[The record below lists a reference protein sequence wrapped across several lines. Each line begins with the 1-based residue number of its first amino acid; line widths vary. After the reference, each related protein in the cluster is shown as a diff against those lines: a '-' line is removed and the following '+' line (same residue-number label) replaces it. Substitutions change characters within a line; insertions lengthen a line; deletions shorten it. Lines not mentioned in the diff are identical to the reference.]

1 MPKFLYTIIFL
12 MVTFWTLLVRHWFLV
27 DPLPDGITDSNAIL
41 IFLLLLF
48 LALITTLSVPIYYF
62 FHKKAP
68 TFSNLRFLY
77 RKSLKWS
84 TFFSFGIVLFLGL
97 RAFNL
102 DTIINIFLFL
112 VTYVLMF
119 LQLRSSR

>member
-1 MPKFLYTIIFL
+1 MPKFLYTILFL

-27 DPLPDGITDSNAIL
+27 DPLPDGARDINAIL

-48 LALITTLSVPIYYF
+48 LALITTLSLPIYYF
-62 FHKKAP
+62 FHKQAP

-84 TFFSFGIVLFLGL
+84 TFFSFGFVLYLGL

-102 DTIINIFLFL
+102 DTTINIFLFL
-112 VTYVLMF
+112 VMYVLMF
-119 LQLRSSR
+119 LQMRSTR

>member
-1 MPKFLYTIIFL
+1 MPKFLYTILFL
-12 MVTFWTLLVRHWFLV
+12 MITFWTLLMKHWFLV
-27 DPLPDGITDSNAIL
+27 DPIPEGKTDVNAVL

-48 LALITTLSVPIYYF
+48 LALITTLSIPIYYF

-68 TFSNLRFLY
+68 TFSNLRYLY

-84 TFFSFGIVLFLGL
+84 TFFSFGVVLYMGL

-102 DTIINIFLFL
+102 DTAINTFLFL
-112 VTYVLMF
+112 VMYILMF